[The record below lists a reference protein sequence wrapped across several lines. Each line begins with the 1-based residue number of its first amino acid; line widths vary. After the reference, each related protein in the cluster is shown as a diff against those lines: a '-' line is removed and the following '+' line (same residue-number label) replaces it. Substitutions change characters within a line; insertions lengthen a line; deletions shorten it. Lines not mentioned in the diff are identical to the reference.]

1 MRGLPS
7 NIEDSGSHVILL
19 KSVTDA
25 GKIEIAIKHIEW
37 IKFNSP
43 FKLQLVLTELFAS
56 LSTSPNLE
64 PVVQLLWIIHV
75 QGLVSNAD
83 PRMEILEGCYY
94 HLWSRITSYSRLKW
108 LICLFSIINLWLSSQ
123 VTCFQLIPMFE
134 FN

>member
-56 LSTSPNLE
+56 LSTAPKLE
-64 PVVQLLWIIHV
+64 PVLQLLQIMHV
-75 QGLVSNAD
+75 HGLVSNAD
-83 PRMEILEGCYY
+83 PWMKMLEGCYS
-94 HLWSRITSYSRLKW
+94 H
-108 LICLFSIINLWLSSQ
+108 
-123 VTCFQLIPMFE
+123 P
-134 FN
+134 